1 MDQLVQL
8 LFNGLAIGCVYAL
21 VALGMI
27 IVYEA
32 TGVVN
37 FATGQFVMVGAFV
50 GATAFLQSGLGGVP
64 AYLLALASMAAFGVA
79 FFFGVYRPLQR
90 HSIVTIIIGTVAIGI
105 VMQNIALLVWGPL
118 PIRTPSPFGSAAFS
132 VLGATVTA
140 HAAFVIAVTLVL
152 VAALYWLLYRTPV
165 GERMRAVAQDAEAAR
180 IMGIRVAGIYALTWV
195 IAAVLACVA
204 GILLGPIWFPDVNMG
219 DSIALKAFA
228 AAIIGGFGSVPG
240 AIVGGV
246 LVGLAEILGASYVSS
261 TYKEL
266 IVFALMVAFLLAYP
280 QGIFG
285 ERVGERG

>member
-1 MDQLVQL
+1 MEQL
-8 LFNGLAIGCVYAL
+8 LQLSFNGLAIGCVYAL

-37 FATGQFVMVGAFV
+37 FATGQFVMVGTFV
-50 GATAFLQSGLGGVP
+50 AASAVIGTKLPLLP
-64 AYLLALASMAAFGVA
+64 AYAGALVAMGLFGVA
-79 FFFGVYRPLQR
+79 FFFSVFKPLQR

-105 VMQNIALLVWGPL
+105 LMQNVALVIWGPL
-118 PIRTPSPFGSAAFS
+118 PVRTPSPFGSAS
-132 VLGATVTA
+132 VPLFGARISA
-140 HAAFVIAVTLVL
+140 HWLFVIAVTLVL
-152 VAALYWLLYRTPV
+152 VAGLYALLFRTPI

-180 IMGIRVAGIYALTWV
+180 LMGIRVSRIYALTWV
-195 IAAVLACVA
+195 IAAVLAGVA
-204 GILLGPIWFPDVNMG
+204 GVLLGPIWLPDVNMG
-219 DSIALKAFA
+219 DAVALKAFA

-240 AIVGGV
+240 AIIGGI
-246 LVGLAEILGASYVSS
+246 LVGLTEMLSARYISS

-266 IVFALMVAFLLAYP
+266 IVFALMVGFLLAYP